1 MKSGYETHL
10 DDGRNPFPILERA
23 QNFDLEH
30 SEYVNERTTAVGD
43 HVVNRAIL
51 RHELRDPF
59 LGFSNLLNDFP
70 PFVLQIAN
78 IPCMNEELLSLQFHE
93 EPGKEYTYL
102 IGHVI
107 RFEPPKGKHCGKMI
121 RGERVEWWKRRFK
134 ELAIKRAY
142 LFLLSRRMTSTR
154 CDRGPPTRPP

>member
-1 MKSGYETHL
+1 VGQIVQFPGKPFENVPRARGYETHL

-23 QNFDLEH
+23 PNLDLEH

-78 IPCMNEELLSLQFHE
+78 FPVYE
-93 EPGKEYTYL
+93 
-102 IGHVI
+102 
-107 RFEPPKGKHCGKMI
+107 
-121 RGERVEWWKRRFK
+121 
-134 ELAIKRAY
+134 
-142 LFLLSRRMTSTR
+142 
-154 CDRGPPTRPP
+154 